1 MRDLCL
7 NQGGNVT
14 TSDNFFKHMVLLSR
28 DTNFNYR
35 AEIAEAIGRM
45 ILFDEVE
52 NYKPY
57 YQTFPRG

>member
-14 TSDNFFKHMVLLSR
+14 SSDNFFKHMVLLSR

-52 NYKPY
+52 NYKTY
-57 YQTFPRG
+57 Y